1 MNGKSILNL
10 SERLKEI
17 SALDK
22 GAIFEKSKKILFDF
36 CVNGT
41 PREDLEKQKSE
52 LKDRAVN
59 ILNIQAQK
67 MLSVLSNEE
76 LEQMAQDMVDKV
88 VGIGVIEKYLRDS
101 SITDI
106 LVDGSTL
113 RVSKNG
119 ESAIVAENFDSA
131 EDVNYLIDRLLFF
144 SGKSVT
150 FKNPI
155 TEFKL
160 HDGSRVCI
168 VIPPASE
175 VPHISI
181 RMFNC
186 VDLEIET
193 LQRDG
198 FMSQLQLEVI
208 KDAIKERMNILVSG
222 ATGSGKTTLVNALLK
237 KVSSNERIICI
248 EDPPELYITQPNFVR
263 LMAWHSSNE
272 DIRDLGFRELVKT
285 ALRLNPDRII
295 LGEVRGAEAFDLLRA
310 LNTGHRGSFTTIHA
324 NNPEDALYALETL
337 VLTAESGLPLV
348 AIKKLIARNINFILQ
363 VEKVYDSR
371 LNVCIR
377 KLSGLVFLR
386 HALLRDG
393 EYRLEEVK

>member
-1 MNGKSILNL
+1 MNGKSLLNL

-17 SALDK
+17 SVLDK
-22 GAIFEKSKKILFDF
+22 GAIFEKSKKILFDL
-36 CVNGT
+36 CVNGAT
-41 PREDLEKQKSE
+41 REDLEKQKSE
-52 LKDRAVN
+52 IKDRAVD

-67 MLSVLSNEE
+67 MLTVLSDEE
-76 LEQMAQDMVDKV
+76 LEQMAQNMIDEV
-88 VGIGVIEKYLRDS
+88 VGLGVIEKYLRDS

-106 LVDGSTL
+106 LVDGSAL
-113 RVSKNG
+113 RISRNG
-119 ESAIVAENFDSA
+119 ENAVLAEEFGSAEN
-131 EDVNYLIDRLLFF
+131 VNYLIDRLLFF

-168 VIPPASE
+168 VIPPASD

-181 RMFNC
+181 RRFNC
-186 VDLEIET
+186 LDLEIET

-198 FMSQLQLEVI
+198 FMSHLQLEVI
-208 KDAIKERMNILVSG
+208 KDAIKEKMNVLVSG
-222 ATGSGKTTLVNALLK
+222 ATGSGKTTMVNALLK
-237 KVSSNERIICI
+237 KVNSSERIICI

-263 LMAWHSSNE
+263 LMAWHSSSE

-337 VLTAESGLPLV
+337 VLMAESGLTLI
-348 AIKKLIARNINFILQ
+348 AIKKLITRNINFILQ
-363 VEKVYDSR
+363 VEKVYDSG
-371 LNVCIR
+371 LNIFTR
-377 KLSGLVFLR
+377 KLGGLVFLR
-386 HALLRDG
+386 HTLSRDG